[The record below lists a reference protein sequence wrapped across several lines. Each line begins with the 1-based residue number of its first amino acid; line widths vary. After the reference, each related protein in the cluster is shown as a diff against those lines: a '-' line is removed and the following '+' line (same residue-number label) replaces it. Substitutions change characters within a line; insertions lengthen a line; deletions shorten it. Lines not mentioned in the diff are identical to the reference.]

1 MPSMNGS
8 TVKNHNET
16 MKNYFL
22 YLLGPAVLVW
32 SMTAHS
38 EVLTDLLK
46 GESDTASPSA
56 SDKVISVE
64 HSRQNDKKIEKR
76 LHQIYSELDELKQLK
91 ISVSN
96 GVVILQG
103 EVESKAGE
111 EKAVRFAKQIED
123 VVEVDNQ
130 LVVSHKVDKRIKQ
143 TLTKL
148 GALGEQIVT
157 GLPLL
162 LVAFAIFVLFWL
174 IGSGLSKRHAWFRR
188 ISVNDFI
195 ADLIGKLVHLVFI
208 ILGIILALSLLD
220 ATALLGTIL
229 GAAGIFGL
237 AIGFAVRDT
246 VENFIASILLSI
258 RNPFEVN
265 DFVDIEGWQGSV
277 ARLTSRAT
285 ILISPDG
292 NHVRIPNSTVF
303 KSVITNYTRNPNRR
317 FDFSVGIDCN
327 VDLTRA
333 QGLALQALEQVPGV
347 LAEPKPQAIVQEL
360 GNPLVQLTLY
370 GWMNQIEN
378 DLMKVRSEAIKKLKK
393 LFDDDGIDIPASS
406 YQVTFVQDHAVIP
419 EKKFKQPENT
429 QSITVDEEIQDTSV
443 DRTAEKQIEKESVK
457 EDGENLLKGS
467 SSDEI

>member
-1 MPSMNGS
+1 MTMTFDNKSIKRRCAFMICMILLAISSMVRSQGL
-8 TVKNHNET
+8 T
-16 MKNYFL
+16 
-22 YLLGPAVLVW
+22 
-32 SMTAHS
+32 
-38 EVLTDLLK
+38 EVLT
-46 GESDTASPSA
+46 GESSSEASSA
-56 SDKVISVE
+56 EDKVISVD
-64 HSRQNDKKIEKR
+64 HSRLSDKKIEKR
-76 LHQIYSELDELKQLK
+76 LRQIYSELDELKKLD

-96 GVVILQG
+96 GVVTLKG
-103 EVESKAGE
+103 EVESKAGA

-130 LVVSHKVDKRIKQ
+130 LAVTHSVDKRLKQ
-143 TLTKL
+143 TLTKVRV
-148 GALGEQIVT
+148 LGEEVLS

-162 LVAFAIFVLFWL
+162 LVSLAIFVLFWL
-174 IGSGLSKRHAWFRR
+174 LGNAFSKRRAWFRR

-195 ADLIGKLVHLVFI
+195 ADLLGKLVHLVFI

-246 VENFIASILLSI
+246 VENFIASVLLSI

-317 FDFSVGIDCN
+317 FEFSVGIGAD
-327 VDLTRA
+327 VELSRA
-333 QGLALQALEQVPGV
+333 QSLALQSLDQVPGV
-347 LAEPKPQAIVQEL
+347 LAEPKPQAIIQEL
-360 GNPLVQLTLY
+360 GNPVVQMTLF
-370 GWMNQIEN
+370 GWINQKEH
-378 DLMKVRSEAIKKLKK
+378 DFLKVRSEAIKMLKQR
-393 LFDDDGIDIPASS
+393 FEENGIDTPAPR
-406 YQVTFVQDHAVIP
+406 YRLDIIHEVEALP
-419 EKKFKQPENT
+419 ENKRKQPVRAHMLTDEN
-429 QSITVDEEIQDTSV
+429 QVKDTSV
-443 DRTAEKQIEKESVK
+443 DRTVEMQIEKENV
-457 EDGENLLKGS
+457 EEGGENLLEGS
-467 SSDEI
+467 ASDEI